1 MAGLCLT
8 SESAMNPIRLQ
19 ESNEQQSGEL
29 LPEEIGID
37 SSSTG
42 LIPSPFQTDILN
54 MVECAIQK
62 TRIEDEQEVGKVYHR
77 KCKDI
82 RAELPEDGFGSTD
95 LRVKK

>member
-1 MAGLCLT
+1 MVDPDNEGQSNQMPILDGSESAQNNMAGLCLT
-8 SESAMNPIRLQ
+8 SVSAMNPIRLQ

-62 TRIEDEQEVGKVYHR
+62 TGIEDE
-77 KCKDI
+77 
-82 RAELPEDGFGSTD
+82 
-95 LRVKK
+95 